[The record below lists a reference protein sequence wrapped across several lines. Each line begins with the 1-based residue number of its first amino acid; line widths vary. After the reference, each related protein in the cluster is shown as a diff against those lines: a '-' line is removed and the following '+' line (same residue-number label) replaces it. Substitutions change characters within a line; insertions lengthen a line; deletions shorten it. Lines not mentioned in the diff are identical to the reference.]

1 MNLIQML
8 MNIVK
13 RAKKKKH
20 VDRGP
25 DRRIRDRRVKEK
37 TLLEDY
43 QDYLKDKEKMET
55 QKTEEEWEW

>member
-1 MNLIQML
+1 MNLVEIL
-8 MNIVK
+8 INIGK
-13 RAKKKKH
+13 RAKNEKH
-20 VDRGP
+20 IDRSP
-25 DRRIRDRRVKEK
+25 DRRVKEK